1 MNTPRLLSVLRFALT
16 LGFVASLLSQAS
28 AANTPPPVAKPNVIS
43 VDFPGGTIAEFVALV
58 AKSGGS
64 SFNLIGEKVDFACPL
79 PPFSVRDA
87 DIAAVANA
95 LNILLASKGLAIIP
109 TSGGAGGV
117 YALMKGNAPVPT
129 AGRDPVLFD
138 TFQLAPFLAN
148 QSVDDIVDAI
158 RGAWELN
165 PANKADALKIK
176 YHPQT
181 TLLLVSGSQAAIN
194 VASKVI
200 DNLKRV
206 PPEVVQKLIPKPDT
220 PKPAA
225 DKK

>member
-1 MNTPRLLSVLRFALT
+1 MNTPRLLSALRFALT
-16 LGFVASLLSQAS
+16 LGFATCFLGRAY
-28 AANTPPPVAKPNVIS
+28 AADTPPPVTKPNVIS
-43 VDFPGGTIAEFVALV
+43 VDFSGGTIAEFVALV
-58 AKSGGS
+58 AKSGGP
-64 SFNLIGEKVDFACPL
+64 SFNLIGEKADFAHVL

-95 LNILLASKGLAIIP
+95 LNILLASKGLAIIS
-109 TSGGAGGV
+109 SGGGGGV

-181 TLLLVSGSQAAIN
+181 TLLLVSGNQAAIN

-206 PPEVVQKLIPKPDT
+206 PPEVVQKLVPKPGT
-220 PKPAA
+220 PPPASE
-225 DKK
+225 KK